1 MQHPIPVR
9 GVDADP
15 VALVKMVLDSKQG
28 LPNQPAGTGS
38 AKYSLNKDM
47 GRYHRLLDT
56 IVGRAAS
63 KCFSFSINTIVLND
77 ILVGFLSDYATKQG
91 EYMVICLL

>member
-15 VALVKMVLDSKQG
+15 VALVKMVLDLKQG
-28 LPNQPAGTGS
+28 LPNKPAGTGS

-56 IVGRAAS
+56 IVGRATS
-63 KCFSFSINTIVLND
+63 KCFHSLSI
-77 ILVGFLSDYATKQG
+77 
-91 EYMVICLL
+91 LLF